1 MVDINKKREKEKKTL
16 RVMIGVY
23 CRGKHKH
30 KGELCPECQKLLD
43 YALLRTEK
51 CPFMETKTF
60 CSACKV
66 HCYSKEMQEK
76 IKEVMKY
83 AGPRMLFYHPLQ
95 ALDHMWVTMKGKMKK
110 SGFLIRPTGEM
121 MAVIVMHK
129 LSAVIF
135 CVLGIAHAVQYKT
148 KKRRGKQY
156 VS

>member
-60 CSACKV
+60 CSNCSV
-66 HCYSKEMQEK
+66 HCYRPDMREK
-76 IKEVMKY
+76 IRAVMRW
-83 AGPRMLFYHPLQ
+83 AGPRMLLHHPV
-95 ALDHMWVTMKGKMKK
+95 AAARHVIETKREKK
-110 SGFLIRPTGEM
+110 
-121 MAVIVMHK
+121 K
-129 LSAVIF
+129 LEA
-135 CVLGIAHAVQYKT
+135 AE
-148 KKRRGKQY
+148 
-156 VS
+156 

>member
-23 CRGKHKH
+23 CCGKHKH

-110 SGFLIRPTGEM
+110 R
-121 MAVIVMHK
+121 
-129 LSAVIF
+129 
-135 CVLGIAHAVQYKT
+135 
-148 KKRRGKQY
+148 
-156 VS
+156 

>member
-30 KGELCPECQKLLD
+30 KGEL
-43 YALLRTEK
+43 

-110 SGFLIRPTGEM
+110 R
-121 MAVIVMHK
+121 
-129 LSAVIF
+129 
-135 CVLGIAHAVQYKT
+135 
-148 KKRRGKQY
+148 
-156 VS
+156 

>member
-23 CRGKHKH
+23 CRGKH

-110 SGFLIRPTGEM
+110 R
-121 MAVIVMHK
+121 
-129 LSAVIF
+129 
-135 CVLGIAHAVQYKT
+135 
-148 KKRRGKQY
+148 
-156 VS
+156 

>member
-83 AGPRMLFYHPLQ
+83 AGPRMLSS
-95 ALDHMWVTMKGKMKK
+95 A
-110 SGFLIRPTGEM
+110 SGAGSYVGDNERKNEKEIGEE
-121 MAVIVMHK
+121 K
-129 LSAVIF
+129 
-135 CVLGIAHAVQYKT
+135 
-148 KKRRGKQY
+148 
-156 VS
+156 

>member
-1 MVDINKKREKEKKTL
+1 MENEMVDINKKREKEKKTL

-30 KGELCPECQKLLD
+30 KGELCPKCQELLD

-83 AGPRMLFYHPLQ
+83 AGPRMLFYHPVL
-95 ALDHMWVTMKGKMKK
+95 AVRH
-110 SGFLIRPTGEM
+110 LIE
-121 MAVIVMHK
+121 
-129 LSAVIF
+129 
-135 CVLGIAHAVQYKT
+135 T
-148 KKRRGKQY
+148 KNEKRRLDRNEN
-156 VS
+156 